1 MMRKEVFYIASSEIG
16 FSDSHTTKEA
26 AIAEAKSVAQENG
39 TERYVYEV
47 RLVGVAQRTVAFD
60 EVSE

>member
-1 MMRKEVFYIASSEIG
+1 MSGKYFYIVVPEIQLSE
-16 FSDSHTTKEA
+16 SHTTKEA
-26 AIAEAKSVAQENG
+26 AIAEAKSLAQENG

-47 RLVGVAQRTVAFD
+47 RLVGVAQQTVRFE